1 MLFNSIEFLVFLP
14 MVFVL
19 YWFVFQKREWQN
31 LLIVTASYVFYGW
44 WDWRFLFL
52 IVFTSLCSFYSGV
65 LIERWRGGAVARG
78 CENSLE
84 ADQTTLGQSYSG
96 GEGCVG
102 GNLVP
107 PHPRTPVLPRIV
119 CAVNLIVNFL
129 ILGVFKYYNFFA
141 DSLAQLFWHV
151 FHYQLDWVT
160 LNVILPVGIS
170 FYTFQALSYTIDVY
184 RKDVSVTRNI
194 VEFCAFI
201 SFFPQLV
208 AGPIER
214 AKNLLPQFQRDRHF
228 DYVQAVDGCRQMLWG
243 FFKKVVIADSC
254 ASDLNPLWDSYAD
267 YSGVSLWLLAL
278 LFTFQIYCD
287 FSGYSDIAIGCSRL
301 FGIKLLSNFNYPYL
315 SRSIPEFWR
324 RWHIS
329 LMTWFRDYVY
339 IPLGGSRCAQWKVIR
354 NTFIVFGVSGLWHG
368 ANWTFV
374 CWGLYHGTLVVLY
387 RWFGGTVARGSENTP
402 AADTNLVPPYLR
414 PLVPPIK
421 NLSSVLVT
429 FGLAVVG
436 WVIFRAENISQAWDF
451 VSRMFMTA
459 FDDFHPRL
467 GSISTII
474 AILFLIVVEYLQRE
488 KVHVLQFS
496 DNWLFRPTAVRWTIY
511 LVLFAAVFYYSFNNV
526 SQEFIYFQ
534 F

>member
-1 MLFNSIEFLVFLP
+1 MLFNSLEFLVFLP
-14 MVFVL
+14 IVFVL

-31 LLIVTASYVFYGW
+31 LLIVIASYVFYGW

-52 IVFTSLCSFYSGV
+52 IAFTSVCSYYSGL
-65 LIERWRGGAVARG
+65 LIEYYRGRG
-78 CENSLE
+78 NEE
-84 ADQTTLGQSYSG
+84 G
-96 GEGCVG
+96 GKRRQR
-102 GNLVP
+102 L
-107 PHPRTPVLPRIV
+107 V
-119 CAVNLIVNFL
+119 CASNLILNFL

-141 DSLAQLFWHV
+141 DSLAQLVWSL

-184 RKDVSVTRNI
+184 RKDVPVTKNI

-301 FGIKLLSNFNYPYL
+301 FGIRLLSNFNYPYL

-374 CWGLYHGTLVVLY
+374 VWGLYHGTLIVLY
-387 RWFGGTVARGSENTP
+387 KLLHVNTKDKDIL
-402 AADTNLVPPYLR
+402 AAGRRLPSL
-414 PLVPPIK
+414 K
-421 NLSSVLVT
+421 ELSRVVVT

-451 VSRMFMTA
+451 VSRMFLTA

-467 GSISTII
+467 GSISTFI
-474 AILFLIVVEYLQRE
+474 AILLLMIVEYLQRD

-496 DNWLFRPTAVRWTIY
+496 SGNRLFRYAVARWTVY
-511 LVLFAAVFYYSFNNV
+511 LAMLVAIFYFYFNTV